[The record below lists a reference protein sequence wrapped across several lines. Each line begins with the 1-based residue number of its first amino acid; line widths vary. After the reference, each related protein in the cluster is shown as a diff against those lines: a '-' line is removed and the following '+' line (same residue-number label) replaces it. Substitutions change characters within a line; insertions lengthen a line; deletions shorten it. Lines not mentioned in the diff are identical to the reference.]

1 MVYSLCWQ
9 MRPQQQHHPTI
20 LDKNFGNHFENR
32 YRFRFLRF
40 PSNFH
45 PLSPSAMLRM
55 EDTLI
60 YNLQHCT
67 GGEGAAV
74 FGKFVKIAG
83 VPIYFVQGC
92 RGPDKR
98 FGL

>member
-1 MVYSLCWQ
+1 MFLMIDTTLMTLVKTRSLK
-9 MRPQQQHHPTI
+9 PAI
-20 LDKNFGNHFENR
+20 LDKNFGTHFENR

-40 PSNFH
+40 PPNFH

-60 YNLQHCT
+60 NNLQHCT
-67 GGEGAAV
+67 GGEGVAV
-74 FGKFVKIAG
+74 FGKFLKIAG

-92 RGPDKR
+92 RAIKS
-98 FGL
+98 